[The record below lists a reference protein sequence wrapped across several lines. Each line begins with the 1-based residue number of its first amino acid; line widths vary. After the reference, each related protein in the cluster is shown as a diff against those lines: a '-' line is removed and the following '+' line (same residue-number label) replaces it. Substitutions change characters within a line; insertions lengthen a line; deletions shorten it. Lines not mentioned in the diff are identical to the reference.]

1 MTFWAVFQHRPL
13 LDLFG
18 CKDSHK
24 SWKIKKKR
32 EKEEEREGAGRKK
45 TTCKT
50 YGFNAPGEV
59 VAILES
65 VPNKTEYI
73 IRAIIERFE
82 REKGR
87 N

>member
-1 MTFWAVFQHRPL
+1 MENQEE
-13 LDLFG
+13 
-18 CKDSHK
+18 
-24 SWKIKKKR
+24 KR
-32 EKEEEREGAGRKK
+32 KRGGKREGAGRKK